1 MNSVAGNM
9 DDGVARTK
17 ARRNRAVLLS
27 VVTGGAIATSAL
39 MVNLLAERYPVRV
52 DVTATGQQKLS
63 PRSLQLLRSLNGPT
77 QLVVATNLTAAD
89 ARAKRNLTDTLD
101 ELQAAQPLFSR
112 TMIDTG
118 TPDGVKQFQ
127 SLVASL
133 MSRDKSVIDANL
145 ATINEAKRVA
155 LVAAG
160 SLKDRIS
167 KGLEEAATATPNRS
181 QADIAL
187 RGYLQQIASLCRV
200 RSDELNESIARVQEL
215 VDVKDGVVPA
225 TDQAGAMLVAK
236 LRGVSDDIG
245 AIRGELRSKTQSDA
259 TPPEMRS
266 AIAPITTQLETMR
279 EDLERQFS
287 PLATMPKP
295 DILRVSRALS
305 AGEGALLIGE
315 SSEGSTL
322 GTQLVALD
330 LGQLLPAGAW
340 IDHAEV
346 AKRDLRGRTEELLST
361 GIASLLSPQRPVVIL
376 MTPDKRQYLGADP
389 YFVTLDQHLATK
401 GIDFIEW
408 QLQKATAPDF
418 QAVDPQRLR
427 PRVYITLAPEPIE
440 GSGNESG
447 VEFAR
452 RQAAA
457 VAKLLDDGES
467 VLINLNPSL
476 APVTGGKDPM
486 NELLKPLGIDANT
499 GTPLFQAVNTP
510 NGTAVDSS
518 RVVLAPN
525 SDSNDQHIIA
535 QATGSLPTYV
545 TWAIPMTLTPPAKPL
560 LVSKPEDSWA
570 ETQWGTLRKYTREQL
585 AFAADRPKFD
595 EGRDKKSPAGTDWII
610 AGASERTVGGRLQR
624 VIAVGSNSW
633 FADAI
638 TQQTV
643 TVEGRPVVQYPGNME
658 LFDASVA
665 WLARQDEQIAQ
676 SPGARSVAMVKPME
690 AGTLRL
696 VRTALIAGPAGLV
709 ALLGM
714 LVWLVRR

>member
-1 MNSVAGNM
+1 MDNKANNSAT
-9 DDGVARTK
+9 ARTK
-17 ARRNRAVLLS
+17 ARRNRAVMLS
-27 VVTGGAIATSAL
+27 IVTGSAIATSAL
-39 MVNLLAERYPVRV
+39 MVNLLAERFPVRI

-63 PRSLQLLRSLNGPT
+63 PRTLQLLRSLNGPT

-89 ARAKRNLTDTLD
+89 ARAKRNLSDTLD

-112 TMIDTG
+112 TLIDTG

-133 MSRDKSVIDANL
+133 LNRDRTVIDTNL
-145 ATINEAKRVA
+145 ATINESQRVA
-155 LVAAG
+155 LGIANL
-160 SLKDRIS
+160 LKDRVS
-167 KGLEEAATATPNRS
+167 KSLEEAAAATPNRS
-181 QADIAL
+181 QTDIAL

-200 RSDELNESIARVQEL
+200 RSDELNESLGRVREL
-215 VDVKDGVVPA
+215 VEVKNDSVPA
-225 TDQAGAMLVAK
+225 TDQAGAMLLSR
-236 LRGVSDDIG
+236 LRSVSDDIG
-245 AIRGELRSKTQSDA
+245 AIHKELRAKMQSDA
-259 TPPEMRS
+259 TPAETRS
-266 AIAPITTQLETMR
+266 AIAPLTTQLESMR
-279 EDLERQFS
+279 QDLDRQFA
-287 PLATMPKP
+287 PLAAMPKP

-315 SSEGSTL
+315 STSAVNT
-322 GTQLVALD
+322 GTQLIALD

-376 MTPDKRQYLGADP
+376 ITPDKRQYIGADP
-389 YFVTLDQHLATK
+389 YFEILDQHLATK

-418 QAVDPQRLR
+418 QTVDPQRTR
-427 PRVYITLAPEPIE
+427 PRVYMTIAPEPIE
-440 GSGNESG
+440 GSGTDSG

-457 VAKLLDDGES
+457 VAKLIEDGES
-467 VLINLNPSL
+467 VLVNLNPSL

-486 NELLKPLGIDANT
+486 NELLKPLGIDAGT
-499 GTPLFQAVNTP
+499 GTPLFQSVSTP
-510 NGTAVDSS
+510 NGNAVDSS
-518 RVVLAPN
+518 RVVLAPDN
-525 SDSNDQHIIA
+525 EDSNQHVIA
-535 QATGSLPTYV
+535 NAMGSLPTYV
-545 TWAIPMTLTPPAKPL
+545 TWAIPMTVTPPAKPL
-560 LVSKPEDSWA
+560 LVSKANDSWA
-570 ETQWGTLRKYTREQL
+570 ESQWSTLRKYTREQL

-595 EGRDKKSPAGTDWII
+595 EGRDKRLASGGEWTI
-610 AGASERTVGGRLQR
+610 AGASERDVGGRMQR
-624 VIAVGSNSW
+624 IVAIGSNSW
-633 FADAI
+633 FADPI

-690 AGTLRL
+690 PDRLRL
-696 VRTALIAGPAGLV
+696 IRTALIAGPAGLV
-709 ALLGM
+709 ALLG
-714 LVWLVRR
+714 LVVWFFKR